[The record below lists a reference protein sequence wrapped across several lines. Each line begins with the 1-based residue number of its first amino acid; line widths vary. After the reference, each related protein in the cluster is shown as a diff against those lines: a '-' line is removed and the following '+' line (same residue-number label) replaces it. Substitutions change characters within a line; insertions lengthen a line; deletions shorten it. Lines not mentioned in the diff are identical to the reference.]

1 MDNRKKIEE
10 QNNIVLALKK
20 DNADLTKQ
28 NYDLMKKYQ
37 VKTSD
42 PVVNDVIDRIFL
54 RHRQGMEKFKR
65 TMAQNSKTIPEWI
78 EEVIEE
84 QIDSIS
90 YLSTLKDR
98 IIKRE
103 EELLKELDIKN
114 DELTILNL
122 QNDKKNQEIDKL
134 KLEKVKAVEEA
145 KKEADKLMINKCTK
159 YENEIKEVKNDN
171 KKLAKQ
177 IEDMENNY
185 IRIDGKKEKK

>member
-1 MDNRKKIEE
+1 MNKKNESIY
-10 QNNIVLALKK
+10 VAALKR
-20 DNADLTKQ
+20 DNAELTQQ
-28 NYDLMKKYQ
+28 NYDLMKKYK

-42 PVVNDVIDRIFL
+42 PVVNDVIDRIFI
-54 RHRQGMEKFKR
+54 RHQQGMEKFGR

-98 IIKRE
+98 VVERE
-103 EELLKELDIKN
+103 EKLLKEIDMKN

-122 QNDKKNQEIDKL
+122 QNDKKDEQIDKL

-145 KKEADKLMINKCTK
+145 KKEADELMIKKVTM
-159 YENEIKEVKNDN
+159 YEN
-171 KKLAKQ
+171 KLAK
-177 IEDMENNY
+177 Y
-185 IRIDGKKEKK
+185 GKKEEK

>member
-103 EELLKELDIKN
+103 EELLKELDLKN
-114 DELTILNL
+114 DELTIMTL
-122 QNDKKNQEIDKL
+122 QNDNKDQQIEKL
-134 KLEKVKAVEEA
+134 KLEKVKAVEKA
-145 KKEADKLMINKCTK
+145 KKEADKLMIRKITM
-159 YENEIKEVKNDN
+159 YEN
-171 KKLAKQ
+171 KLAK
-177 IEDMENNY
+177 Y
-185 IRIDGKKEKK
+185 GKKEKK

>member
-1 MDNRKKIEE
+1 MNKKDESIY
-10 QNNIVLALKK
+10 VAALKK
-20 DNADLTKQ
+20 DNAELTKMNQ
-28 NYDLMKKYQ
+28 ELMKKYA

-42 PVVNDVIDRIFL
+42 PVVNDVIDRIFI
-54 RHRQGMEKFKR
+54 RHQQGMEKFGR

-98 IIKRE
+98 VVERE
-103 EELLKELDIKN
+103 EKLLKEIDMLK
-114 DELTILNL
+114 DELTINNL
-122 QNDKKNQEIDKL
+122 QSDKKDQQIEKL

-145 KKEADKLMINKCTK
+145 KKEADKLMINKCIK
-159 YENEIKEVKNDN
+159 YENTIKEVKNDN

-177 IEDMENNY
+177 IDDIN
-185 IRIDGKKEKK
+185 GKKEKK